1 MSDFDHVETWLERK
15 QLNEGRSALT
25 VSKYRGYLT
34 RLYDYLAS
42 EQSVDLLQADA
53 EMLLD
58 FSGLYMH
65 RQGLSPRSRRALVA
79 AVRGFYAWANK
90 QGLIDGDPARHLDYP
105 KAGRPLP
112 DVAQLQTLE
121 RLMMAPDINTL
132 KGIRDCAML
141 AMLAGCGL
149 RRAGLCSLNESNLIW
164 TTLEE
169 KKRLLVRVTEKGD
182 KERVIPA
189 PGEVFLLLRAYLGHP
204 DLAPIDR
211 TLEDGDRVLFISLN
225 NQRITPDK
233 YHGEARRISPKSVDD
248 MIKHYG
254 RQLDLPAKELHA
266 HAFRHAF
273 GTQLAEDGVSL
284 REIQDL
290 LGHQDPKSTEIYT
303 RLATQR
309 LARTVDKSNPLA
321 KIRTPVKGLENILE
335 H

>member
-34 RLYDYLAS
+34 RLHDYLAT
-42 EQSVDLLQADA
+42 EQSVELLQADT

-58 FSGLYMH
+58 FSGLFMH

-79 AVRGFYAWANK
+79 SIRGFYAWANK
-90 QGLIDGDPARHLDYP
+90 QGLINGDPAKNLDYP